1 MAEVGG
7 RKIREG
13 LLRGEKNREVRQYE
27 KKGNNLDTGM
37 CIIIAI
43 GGGCVWHK
51 TQESTNKTNKTQEST
66 DYTNSFTKNL
76 LAS

>member
-27 KKGNNLDTGM
+27 KKGNNLDTWYVHNN
-37 CIIIAI
+37 CNRWWV
-43 GGGCVWHK
+43 C
-51 TQESTNKTNKTQEST
+51 
-66 DYTNSFTKNL
+66 
-76 LAS
+76 LA